1 MTTKTKEQKMKLSN
15 VKIGDKLSMTYY
27 LNVLDKKN
35 DSLSVEDQNGMKFS
49 INGKELIE
57 ETIYSANQ
65 YTEVKSV
72 SRTEAIEILENAGD
86 TVFTINFNKLPN
98 ADTFAELMK
107 SLSIADLNDTKKLSK
122 IAKQAMLG
130 EERTLVGYLIN
141 AEPKMGR
148 STVVDLDIPVGQ
160 HNLRL
165 CDHRTLNSIIW
176 KGIKY
181 TVK

>member
-1 MTTKTKEQKMKLSN
+1 MSTKTKEQKMNLSN
-15 VKIGDKLSMTYY
+15 VKVGDKLSMTYY

-65 YTEVKSV
+65 FTETKAV
-72 SRTEAIEILENAGD
+72 SRTEMIDVLESAGD
-86 TVFTINFNKLPN
+86 TVFQAVFNKLPN
-98 ADTFAELMK
+98 EESFAKLMEN
-107 SLSIADLNDTKKLSK
+107 LTIADLNNPKQLKK

-130 EERTLVGYLIN
+130 EVRILIGYLVN

-148 STVVDLDIPVGQ
+148 STVVDLNIPKGQ
-160 HNLRL
+160 HNLRQI
-165 CDHRTLNSIIW
+165 DHRTLNEITL

-181 TVK
+181 IIK